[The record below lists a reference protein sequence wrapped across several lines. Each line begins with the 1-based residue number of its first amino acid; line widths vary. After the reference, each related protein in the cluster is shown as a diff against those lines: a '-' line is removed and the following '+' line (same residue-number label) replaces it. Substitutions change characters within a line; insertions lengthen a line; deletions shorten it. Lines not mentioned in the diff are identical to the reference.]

1 MTDFGLVHGAY
12 HGAWCW
18 ERLTPE
24 LERLGHRV
32 FTVDLPA
39 EDPRAGAAEYAA
51 AALTAFAD
59 AGEDLVLVGHSL
71 GGLTI
76 PLIAASR
83 PVRRLIF
90 LAAMI
95 PRPGQTHDEV
105 MAAEPDMVLPGPEGG
120 AYRGSDGAVRWRPEA
135 AASWFYADCPAELAA
150 WAAARLRGQFWT
162 ITSEMSPLSAW
173 PGTPC
178 AYLLGSHDPVIN
190 PAWSRSAARTV
201 LGVQPVELDV
211 GHTPFLAAPA
221 LLAGVLIDVSTDPG
235 TGSQAGLPGRLLT
248 HGGRSHGEAAGRWSG
263 GRRVTGAGGGMC
275 EFGGVDKRLVPGS
288 GAPIRCLLA
297 DHDAQ
302 RGVHVDGAGRV
313 APADA
318 AASVRASRH
327 VCDDQRPTHS

>member
-1 MTDFGLVHGAY
+1 MADFGLVHGAY

-51 AALTAFAD
+51 AAMTAFAD

-83 PVRRLIF
+83 PVRQLIF

-150 WAAARLRGQFWT
+150 WAAARMRGQFWT

-178 AYLLGSHDPVIN
+178 AYLLGAHDPVIN

-201 LGVQPVELDV
+201 LGVPPVELDV

-221 LLAGVLIDVSTDPG
+221 LLARVLIDVSTDPG
-235 TGSQAGLPGRLLT
+235 TGSQAELPGRA
-248 HGGRSHGEAAGRWSG
+248 GHGEG
-263 GRRVTGAGGGMC
+263 C
-275 EFGGVDKRLVPGS
+275 S
-288 GAPIRCLLA
+288 GASDRQPPTRSPGP
-297 DHDAQ
+297 DRRNDRQ
-302 RGVHVDGAGRV
+302 P
-313 APADA
+313 PAA
-318 AASVRASRH
+318 R
-327 VCDDQRPTHS
+327 